1 MLPTIPELKLRD
13 DRPASDFPR
22 HALPSKPDAAARVG
36 DRLVMLQCSQ
46 PEQRC
51 TESLRLALLACL
63 EGVHTL
69 HPITPERGFFGN
81 LWQLCQ
87 NAGLALMLDS
97 HVLPDTLGETVAPQV
112 LPPPEAR
119 QQPDWQPENDPP
131 LPDTLLVSC
140 NTDTLTEVISLCLQ
154 QGLDQVQVIGM
165 FVSGEVGI
173 EVV

>member
-1 MLPTIPELKLRD
+1 MLPTIPELKLGD

-22 HALPSKPDAAARVG
+22 HTLPSKPDAAARVG
-36 DRLVMLQCSQ
+36 DRLVFLQCSQ

-51 TESLRLALLACL
+51 SESLRLALLSCL

-69 HPITPERGFFGN
+69 HPLQPELGFFGN

-97 HVLPDTLGETVAPQV
+97 EALPAFLGSVPPQA
-112 LPPPEAR
+112 LPPAAAR
-119 QQPDWQPENDPP
+119 HIPDWQAENDPP
-131 LPDTLLVSC
+131 LPDALLVSC
-140 NTDTLTEVISLCLQ
+140 TADTLTEVLSLCLQ

-165 FVSGEVGI
+165 FASGEVGI